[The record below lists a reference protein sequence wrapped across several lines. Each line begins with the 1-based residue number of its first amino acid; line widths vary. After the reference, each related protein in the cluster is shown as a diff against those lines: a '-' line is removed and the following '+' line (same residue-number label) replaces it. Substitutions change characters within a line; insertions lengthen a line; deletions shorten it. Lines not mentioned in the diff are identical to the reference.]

1 MISRLSGFSGP
12 LSNLFSSIKGFILN
26 SLILRYELKNPDS
39 YSGTNTVTDLI
50 GNSNSTLVNTPNYSL
65 NGYLNFDGVNQ
76 HIYTITD
83 LQSLFSGV
91 SPNKSDITSIF
102 MWIYPEDDGVILS
115 EIGAQNTFVGVW
127 HTSII
132 EMVSG
137 TLKFGLWSSA
147 GIQSITSNIATPFNS
162 WYYVGIV
169 YNGSTMFVY
178 VNGQLA
184 GSLTF
189 DRLSPY
195 NSSAGLYYSIAHS
208 DTTNMGD
215 GTYSK
220 IKVGDFQIYN
230 DALSG
235 QEIINN
241 YNATRSNY
249 IYTEDMLIWIDAN
262 DPESYSSGT
271 SVIDLSGNGYT
282 HTLTSGSVSSNLYGF
297 KSFDCTT
304 ENKRIVVNGTGP
316 TLPTTGYTYV
326 SWARILSSNSSF
338 RTLLYT
344 NSPKYTPITIPS
356 VSNTLGYWDSEFR
369 SSGYDLSSLGDVWVQ
384 YAVVGDNSSQSFYI
398 NGSQVGSSISYG
410 SGGTTHWGLGNNDLS
425 IQPFGAVG
433 NMILYNTK
441 LTQEQIKQN
450 YDALKHVYEN
460 GNIVTSNLILYFN
473 PGSLLSYTGSGTTV
487 NDLTGNSLNGTASN
501 LTFENPYFTY
511 NGSSSQ
517 IAIADNSLLEP
528 GSGSF
533 TIEVWVNQS
542 VSGNDVVLGKFDDGG
557 MSADVSYSIRTSG
570 TAYYAQIGSG
580 SGSGSTL
587 FVNSTSYT
595 GTLNTWYQIV
605 YVFKN
610 GATKTLETFINGSSI
625 GSVNHN
631 LSSILNTSN
640 SLYLGSYNNGEYQQ
654 WFEGKIGIVRLYNS
668 ALTSSDVS
676 KNFEANR
683 DIYGL

>member
-1 MISRLSGFSGP
+1 MLSRLSGFSGP

-26 SLILRYELKNPDS
+26 SLIVRYELKNTDS

-50 GNSNSTLVNTPNYSL
+50 GNSNSTLVNTPKYSV

-76 HIYTITD
+76 YIYTITD
-83 LQSLFSGV
+83 LQSLFIGV
-91 SPNKSDITSIF
+91 SPNKSEVTSIF
-102 MWIYPEDDGVILS
+102 MWIYPEDNGVILS
-115 EIGAQNTFVGVW
+115 ELGVQNTFVSVW

-137 TLKFGLWSSA
+137 TLKFALWTSA
-147 GIQSITSNIATPFNS
+147 GIESITSNIATPFNS
-162 WYYVGIV
+162 WYYVGMV
-169 YNGSTMFVY
+169 YNGSTLFVY
-178 VNGQLA
+178 VNGELA

-189 DRLSPY
+189 NRLAPY
-195 NSSAGLYYSIAHS
+195 NSSSGLYYSIAHS

-262 DPESYSSGT
+262 DPGSYSSGT

-304 ENKRIVVNGTGP
+304 GTKRIVVNGTGP

-326 SWARILSSNSSF
+326 AWARILSSNSSF

-344 NSPKYTPITIPS
+344 NSPRYTPITIPDGA
-356 VSNTLGYWDSEFR
+356 NTLGYWDSEFR
-369 SSGYDLSSLGDVWVQ
+369 SSGYDISSLGDVWAQ
-384 YAVVGDNSSQSFYI
+384 YAVVGDNSSQTFYI

-410 SGGTTHWGLGNNDLS
+410 SGGTTHWGLGNNHTVG
-425 IQPFGAVG
+425 QPFGDVG
-433 NMILYNTK
+433 NMVLYNTK
-441 LTQEQIKQN
+441 LTQTQIKQN

-460 GNIVTSNLILYFN
+460 GNIVTSNLVLYLN
-473 PGSLLSYTGSGTTV
+473 PGSLLSYVGSGTTV
-487 NDLTGNSLNGTASN
+487 TDLTGNSLNGTTSN
-501 LTFENPYFTY
+501 ITFTNPYFTY
-511 NGSSSQ
+511 NGSNSDIS
-517 IAIADNSLLEP
+517 ISDNALLEP
-528 GSGSF
+528 GSGDW
-533 TIEVWVNQS
+533 TMEVWIN
-542 VSGNDVVLGKFDDGG
+542 VSNSTGSRVVLGKIAPGG
-557 MSADVSYSIRTSG
+557 NAADISYAIRILNGNIRADFSSGVFSAVSTANYSL
-570 TAYYAQIGSG
+570 
-580 SGSGSTL
+580 TL
-587 FVNSTSYT
+587 D
-595 GTLNTWYQIV
+595 TWYQFT
-605 YVFKN
+605 YVFNNVLNNDIITYVN
-610 GATKTLETFINGSSI
+610 GQYSSTTTH
-625 GSVNHN
+625 SYAS
-631 LSSILNTSN
+631 LLNTTTN
-640 SLYLGSYNNGEYQQ
+640 LRIGSYNGGAAFQQ
-654 WFEGKIGIVRLYNS
+654 WFNGKIGIVRLYNS
-668 ALTSSDVS
+668 ALSSLEVS

-683 DIYGL
+683 NIYGI

>member
-1 MISRLSGFSGP
+1 MLSRLSGFSGP

-26 SLILRYELKNPDS
+26 SLIVRYELKNTDS

-50 GNSNSTLVNTPNYSL
+50 GNSNSTLVNTPKYSV

-76 HIYTITD
+76 YIYTITD

-91 SPNKSDITSIF
+91 SPNKSEVTSIF
-102 MWIYPEDDGVILS
+102 MWIYPEDNGVILS
-115 EIGAQNTFVGVW
+115 ELGVQNTFVSVW

-137 TLKFGLWSSA
+137 TLKFALWTSA
-147 GIQSITSNIATPFNS
+147 GIESITSNIATPFNS
-162 WYYVGIV
+162 WYYVGMV
-169 YNGSTMFVY
+169 YNGSTLFVY
-178 VNGQLA
+178 VNGELA

-189 DRLSPY
+189 NRLAPY
-195 NSSAGLYYSIAHS
+195 NSSSGLYYSIAHS

-262 DPESYSSGT
+262 DPGSYSSGT

-304 ENKRIVVNGTGP
+304 GTKRIVVDGTGP

-326 SWARILSSNSSF
+326 AWARILSSNSSF

-344 NSPKYTPITIPS
+344 NSPRYTPITIPDGA
-356 VSNTLGYWDSEFR
+356 NTLGYWDSEFR
-369 SSGYDLSSLGDVWVQ
+369 SSGYDISSLGDVWAQ
-384 YAVVGDNSSQSFYI
+384 YAVVGDNSSQTFYI

-410 SGGTTHWGLGNNDLS
+410 SGGTTHWGLGNNHTVG
-425 IQPFGAVG
+425 QPFGDVG
-433 NMILYNTK
+433 NMVLYNTK
-441 LTQEQIKQN
+441 LTQTQIKQN

-460 GNIVTSNLILYFN
+460 GNIVTSNLVLYLN
-473 PGSLLSYTGSGTTV
+473 PGSLLSYVGSGTTV
-487 NDLTGNSLNGTASN
+487 TDLTGNSLNGTMSN
-501 LTFENPYFTY
+501 ITFTNPYFTY

-557 MSADVSYSIRTSG
+557 LSQDVSYSIRTTG

-595 GTLNTWYQIV
+595 GTINTWYQIV

-610 GATKTLETFINGSSI
+610 GVTKTLETFINGSSI

-631 LSSILNTSN
+631 LSGILNTSN
-640 SLYLGSYNNGEYQQ
+640 SLYLGSYNNGEFAQ
-654 WFEGKIGIVRLYNS
+654 WFDGKIGIVRIYNEALS
-668 ALTSSDVS
+668 ASGVS

-683 DIYGL
+683 DVYGL

>member
-1 MISRLSGFSGP
+1 MLSRLSGFSGP

-26 SLILRYELKNPDS
+26 SLIVRYELKNTDS

-50 GNSNSTLVNTPNYSL
+50 GNSNSTLVNTPKYSV

-76 HIYTITD
+76 YIYTITD

-91 SPNKSDITSIF
+91 SPNKSEVTSIF
-102 MWIYPEDDGVILS
+102 MWIYPEDNGVILS
-115 EIGAQNTFVGVW
+115 ELGVQNTFVSVW

-137 TLKFGLWSSA
+137 TLKFALWTSA
-147 GIQSITSNIATPFNS
+147 GIESITSNIATPFNS
-162 WYYVGIV
+162 WYYVGMV
-169 YNGSTMFVY
+169 YNGSTLFVY
-178 VNGQLA
+178 VNGELA

-189 DRLSPY
+189 NRLAPY
-195 NSSAGLYYSIAHS
+195 NSSSGLYYSIAHS

-262 DPESYSSGT
+262 DPGSYSSGT

-304 ENKRIVVNGTGP
+304 GTKRIVVDGTGP

-326 SWARILSSNSSF
+326 AWARILSSNSSF

-344 NSPKYTPITIPS
+344 DSPRYTPITIPNGA
-356 VSNTLGYWDSEFR
+356 NTLGYWDSEFR
-369 SSGYDLSSLGDVWVQ
+369 SSGYDISSLGDVWAQ
-384 YAVVGDNSSQSFYI
+384 YAVVGDNSSQTFYI

-410 SGGTTHWGLGNNDLS
+410 SGGTTHWGLGNNHTVG
-425 IQPFGAVG
+425 QPFGDVG
-433 NMILYNTK
+433 NMVLYNTK
-441 LTQEQIKQN
+441 LTQTQIKQN

-460 GNIVTSNLILYFN
+460 GNIVTSNLVLYLN
-473 PGSLLSYTGSGTTV
+473 PGSLLSYVGSGTTV
-487 NDLTGNSLNGTASN
+487 TDLTGNSLNGTTSN
-501 LTFENPYFTY
+501 ITFTNPYFTY
-511 NGSSSQ
+511 NGSNSDIS
-517 IAIADNSLLEP
+517 ISDNALLEP
-528 GSGSF
+528 GSGDW
-533 TIEVWVNQS
+533 TMEVWIN
-542 VSGNDVVLGKFDDGG
+542 VSNSTGSRVVLGKIAPGG
-557 MSADVSYSIRTSG
+557 NAADISYAIRILNGNIRADFSSGVFSAVSTANYSL
-570 TAYYAQIGSG
+570 
-580 SGSGSTL
+580 TL
-587 FVNSTSYT
+587 D
-595 GTLNTWYQIV
+595 TWYQFT
-605 YVFKN
+605 YVFNNVLNNDIITYVN
-610 GATKTLETFINGSSI
+610 GQYSSTTTH
-625 GSVNHN
+625 SYAS
-631 LSSILNTSN
+631 LLNTTTD
-640 SLYLGSYNNGEYQQ
+640 LRIGSYNGGAAFQQ
-654 WFEGKIGIVRLYNS
+654 WFNGKIGIVRLYNS
-668 ALTSSDVS
+668 ALSSLEVS

-683 DIYGL
+683 NVYGL